1 VSLREPS
8 SLLEW
13 PAGVLRAGV
22 VFLLAVTLVA
32 AAIRYTQS
40 ARQLHQTASH
50 NSALSFSDREIAGG
64 NSVLPDQTAAY
75 EARGLIPEDETYH
88 VAFGPDYAEGTPLTR
103 PFAESY
109 YLYFLMPR
117 RPSDNPSWLICYG
130 CDLAEY
136 GDRAKVEWRGPDD
149 VSIVR
154 IEP

>member
-1 VSLREPS
+1 MSAREPP
-8 SLLEW
+8 SLLEL
-13 PAGVLRAGV
+13 PGGVLRAGV

-32 AAIRYTQS
+32 AAIRYAPS
-40 ARQLHQTASH
+40 ARDLHQTASR

-88 VAFGPDYAEGTPLTR
+88 VAFGHDYAEGTPLTR
-103 PFAESY
+103 PYTESY

-117 RPSDNPSWLICYG
+117 RPSDDPSWLICYG

-136 GDRAKVEWRGPDD
+136 GDRARVEWRGPDD

>member
-1 VSLREPS
+1 MSAREPP

-13 PAGVLRAGV
+13 PDGVLRVGV
-22 VFLLAVTLVA
+22 VFLLVVTLVA
-32 AAIRYTQS
+32 AAIRYSQS
-40 ARQLHQTASH
+40 VRELHETASH

-75 EARGLIPEDETYH
+75 EARGLIPEGETYH
-88 VAFGPDYAEGTPLTR
+88 VAFGPDYAGGTALTR
-103 PFAESY
+103 LYAESF

-117 RPSDNPSWLICYG
+117 RPRDDPSWLICYG

-154 IEP
+154 LDP